1 MRTSDRRSLALGGGI
16 AALLCIPPA
25 ISVAANASADVLLT
39 TGRPALAS
47 STLSVAWLAS
57 AAVDH
62 STGTR
67 WASGVTAGTE
77 WLRVDLGAAQDVT
90 RVRLHW
96 AAAYAKAYRVQLSD
110 DGATWRDAYRT
121 ANGTGGVDDLR
132 GLTASGRY
140 LRVLATQRA
149 TPDGY
154 SLRDVRAYGP
164 GPAARVTESGRV
176 VGAGVPAAAAG
187 LTAKVKKET
196 AFQLVSS
203 AENSTL
209 NWRGEYGYLE
219 DLGDGRGY
227 TGGIIGFCSGT
238 SDMLAVVTDY
248 TRRKLANPLARY
260 LPALRAVDGTDSH
273 EGLDPGFPAAW
284 RAAARDPVFQRVQ
297 RDARDRMY
305 FTPAVRLAGADG
317 LRALGQFAYY
327 DAAVMHGVSG
337 LRTIREQA
345 VRARRTPAQGGDE
358 IAYLGAFLDARDAEM
373 RREAAHSD
381 TTRVDTAQRVFLRA
395 SNLDL
400 VPPLTWQVYGD
411 RYTIK
416 S

>member
-1 MRTSDRRSLALGGGI
+1 MALGGGI
-16 AALLCIPPA
+16 AAILCVPPA
-25 ISVAANASADVLLT
+25 VSVAANASADVLLSM
-39 TGRPALAS
+39 GRPALAS
-47 STLSVAWLAS
+47 STQSVAWLAS
-57 AAVDH
+57 SAVDRGV
-62 STGTR
+62 GTR
-67 WASGVTAGTE
+67 WASGAGTGTE
-77 WLRVDLGAAQDVT
+77 WLRIDLGAGQEVT

-96 AAAYAKAYRVQLSD
+96 ATAFAKSYRVQFSD
-110 DGATWRDAYRT
+110 DGATWRDAFRT
-121 ANGTGGVDDLR
+121 ATGNGGVDDLR
-132 GLTASGRY
+132 NLAGRGRY

-149 TPDGY
+149 NSGGY
-154 SLRDVRAYGP
+154 SLWDLRAYGP
-164 GPAARVTESGRV
+164 GPAARLPESVTAP
-176 VGAGVPAAAAG
+176 GAGVPAVAG
-187 LTAKVKKET
+187 DLGGRAKKET

-238 SDMLAVVTDY
+238 GDMLAMVTDY
-248 TRRKLANPLARY
+248 TRRKPDNPLAEY

-284 RAAARDPVFQRVQ
+284 RAAAKDGVFQKTQ
-297 RDARDRMY
+297 QDARDRMY
-305 FTPAVRLAGADG
+305 FTPAVRLAESDG

-337 LRTIREQA
+337 LRAIRERA
-345 VRARRTPAQGGDE
+345 VQARRTPSQGGDE
-358 IAYLGAFLDARDAEM
+358 IAYLGAFLDARDTEM

-381 TTRVDTAQRVFLRA
+381 TTRVDTAQRVFLKG

-400 VPPLTWQVYGD
+400 VAPLTWSVYGD
-411 RYTIK
+411 RYRINP
-416 S
+416 